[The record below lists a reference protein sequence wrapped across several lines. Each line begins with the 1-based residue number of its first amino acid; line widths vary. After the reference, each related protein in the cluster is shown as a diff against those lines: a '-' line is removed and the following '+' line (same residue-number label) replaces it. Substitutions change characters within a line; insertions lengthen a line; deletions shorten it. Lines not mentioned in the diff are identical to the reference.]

1 MIRFENISKSYGKQQ
16 LFDQVSFKINSRERV
31 GLVGKNGHGKTT
43 MMRMI
48 INQVAP
54 DEGQV
59 VVPKNYRLGY
69 VKQHIDFKC
78 DTVLQEGMQGLP
90 EHEKDHYWKVEKVLA
105 GLGFSQNDMSRHPS
119 EFSGGYQVRLNLAK
133 ALVSEPDLLLLDE
146 PTNYLDITS
155 IRWIENFL
163 VQWPRELLLITH
175 DRSFMD
181 RVVTHILAIHRKKAR
196 KIKGD
201 TEKLYTQI
209 AQDEEIYEKTR
220 LNDER
225 KQKELELFISR
236 FRAKARL
243 ANLVQSRVK
252 TLEKMGKKDKLE
264 SIKDL
269 EFSFRYKPIQAKYVM
284 HIDELSFS
292 YTDQPMIE
300 NFMLHVQQKDRICIV
315 GPNGKGKTTLLKIL
329 ANELAAK
336 SGTVNAHPKTIIQYY
351 EQTNVSSLIDDRT
364 VEEEIMSDFIDGERQ
379 QVRNICGAM
388 MFEGD
393 DALKPIRVLSG
404 GEKARVLLGKILASP
419 SNLLLLDEPT
429 NHLDMSACDALLE
442 AIDHFEGAVIMV
454 THNEMFLNAIAER
467 LVVFQDESPYVF
479 EGSYSYFLEKKGW
492 NEIEDRASDGKD
504 NALISNTQNRKIK
517 KQQRAQIIQ
526 QRSKEIKPL
535 KKKINTIEN
544 QIIQQEKALNDLNEQ
559 MQSASQNG
567 ESKKIVSIG
576 QQIHECQKMID
587 QLFENLEMETE
598 LLDNVQ
604 QRFDRMVVQ

>member
-105 GLGFSQNDMSRHPS
+105 GLGFSQDDMSRHPS